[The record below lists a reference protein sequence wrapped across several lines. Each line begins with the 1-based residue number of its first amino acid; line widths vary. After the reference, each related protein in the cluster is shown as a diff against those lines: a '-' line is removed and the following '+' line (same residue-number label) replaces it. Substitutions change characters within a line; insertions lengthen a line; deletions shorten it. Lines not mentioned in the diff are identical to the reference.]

1 MNRFLYRAAAAL
13 LAVLALWCAAALYI
27 DCRIAWLKLPISAA
41 FVCAVALAF
50 ILSRRSRV
58 FILLLA
64 LVEAAA
70 MAWWLSLNPSN
81 GGEWQRDVVRMSYA
95 EIEGDHLTV
104 HNIRSCDYRT
114 EDDYNCDWLTRD
126 FSFSSVRHVDVFL
139 IHWGAPLIAH
149 VIVSFDFANG
159 QHLSFSIEAR
169 KRKGQSYSALLGFF
183 RQYGLIYLA
192 PVEQDVV
199 RLRTNFRTGECVY
212 LYRTRTTAADA
223 RGLLLQYVQWMNETK
238 RHAKW
243 YNALTENCDR
253 SLIRYLANRH
263 IGGIKWWDWRG
274 FLNGHGDGMLYDLGD
289 LVDDGLS
296 FPSLRDQALINGV
309 AKHTQSDAG
318 FSAAIREKRAG
329 FHE

>member
-27 DCRIAWLKLPISAA
+27 DCRIAWLKMPISAA
-41 FVCAVALAF
+41 FVGAVALAF

-70 MAWWLSLNPSN
+70 VAWWLSLNPSN

-95 EIEGDHLTV
+95 EIKGDHLTV
-104 HNIRSCDYRT
+104 HNIRSCNYRA
-114 EDDYNCDWLTRD
+114 EDDYACDWLTRD
-126 FSFSSVRHVDVFL
+126 FLLSSVRHVDVFL

-192 PVEQDVV
+192 AVEQDVV

-223 RGLLLQYVQWMNETK
+223 RGLLLQ
-238 RHAKW
+238 
-243 YNALTENCDR
+243 
-253 SLIRYLANRH
+253 
-263 IGGIKWWDWRG
+263 
-274 FLNGHGDGMLYDLGD
+274 
-289 LVDDGLS
+289 
-296 FPSLRDQALINGV
+296 
-309 AKHTQSDAG
+309 
-318 FSAAIREKRAG
+318 
-329 FHE
+329 